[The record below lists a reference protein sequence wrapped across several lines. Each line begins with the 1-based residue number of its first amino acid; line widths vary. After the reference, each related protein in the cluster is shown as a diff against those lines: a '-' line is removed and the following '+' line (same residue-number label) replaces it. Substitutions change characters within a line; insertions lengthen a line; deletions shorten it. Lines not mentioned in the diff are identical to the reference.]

1 MVTGRRWNP
10 IIYDGISLES
20 IMGGVRGLSI
30 TPSIDGHL
38 LDDYTTVVCEEAGES
53 SYTPI
58 PLTEGSVFCSYLL
71 FYPLPDRIL
80 VKIGNSDKD
89 NCVARMF
96 QQAPVVAVVSELVY
110 GLITLNDREELDKRV
125 ARELRRWLKEEGVK
139 GVTVVTRVG
148 SKVMVRAWKYV
159 LRTGLDLDLDHVL
172 NLGFKLAATASRTLR
187 DVGQTLLPSPGYAWF
202 TSIGALGEHDMGVIR
217 EYAYRKLDTRRV
229 CDGKWE
235 LKIRHLPNG
244 LFYVLIERERNLYGK
259 PLGRLLTYND
269 LRRLKLKVKEGERE

>member
-1 MVTGRRWNP
+1 
-10 IIYDGISLES
+10 
-20 IMGGVRGLSI
+20 MGGVRDLSI

-38 LDDYTTVVCEEAGES
+38 LDDYTTVACEEAGEN

-58 PLTEGSVFCSYLL
+58 PLMEGSAFCSYLL
-71 FYPLPDRIL
+71 LYPLPDRIL

-110 GLITLNDREELDKRV
+110 GLITLNDREEVDRRV
-125 ARELRRWLKEEGVK
+125 ARKLRRLLKEEGVK

-148 SKVMVRAWKYV
+148 SGDVVRAWKYV
-159 LRTGLDLDLDHVL
+159 VKTDLDLDHVL
-172 NLGFKLAATASRTLR
+172 NLGFKLATMASHILR
-187 DVGQTLLPSPGYAWF
+187 GAGQTLLPSPGYAWF

-217 EYAYRKLDTRRV
+217 GYAYRRLNAKSV
-229 CDGKWE
+229 CDGKRR
-235 LKIRHLPNG
+235 LKIRHIPNG
-244 LFYVLIERERNLYGK
+244 LFHVFIEGERNLRGE

-269 LRRLKLKVKEGERE
+269 LKRLKLRVVESERE

>member
-1 MVTGRRWNP
+1 M
-10 IIYDGISLES
+10 SLES
-20 IMGGVRGLSI
+20 IIGGVRNLSI

-38 LDDYTTVVCEEAGES
+38 LDDYTTVVCEEASES

-71 FYPLPDRIL
+71 LYPLPDRIS
-80 VKIGNSDKD
+80 VKIGSSDRD
-89 NCVARMF
+89 SCVTRMF

-110 GLITLNDREELDKRV
+110 GLSTLNDREELDKKV
-125 ARELRRWLKEEGVK
+125 ARKLRRWLKGEGVK

-148 SKVMVRAWKYV
+148 SKVVVRAWKHV
-159 LRTGLDLDLDHVL
+159 VKTDLDLDRML
-172 NLGFKLAATASRTLR
+172 NLGFKLAVTASHTLR

-202 TSIGALGEHDMGVIR
+202 TSIGALGEHDREVIR
-217 EYAYRKLDTRRV
+217 EYAYRRLNAKRL
-229 CDGKWE
+229 CDGRRR

-244 LFYVLIERERNLYGK
+244 LFHVFIEGERNLYGK

-269 LRRLKLKVKEGERE
+269 LRRLKLRVKEGELE

>member
-1 MVTGRRWNP
+1 M
-10 IIYDGISLES
+10 SLES
-20 IMGGVRGLSI
+20 IIGGVRDLSI

-38 LDDYTTVVCEEAGES
+38 LDDYTTVVCEEASES

-71 FYPLPDRIL
+71 LYPLPDRIL
-80 VKIGNSDKD
+80 VKIGSSDRD
-89 NCVARMF
+89 SCVTRMF

-110 GLITLNDREELDKRV
+110 GLSTLGDRERFDEMIAKELKRQ
-125 ARELRRWLKEEGVK
+125 LRGG
-139 GVTVVTRVG
+139 GVTVATRISSENV
-148 SKVMVRAWKYV
+148 VRAWKHV
-159 LRTGLDLDLDHVL
+159 VTTSLDLDNVL
-172 NLGFKLAATASRTLR
+172 NPGFELAATTSRTLRDVLR

-217 EYAYRKLDTRRV
+217 EYAYRKLDARRV
-229 CDGKWE
+229 CDGRRR

-244 LFYVLIERERNLYGK
+244 LFHVFIEGERNLRGE

-269 LRRLKLKVKEGERE
+269 LGRLKLKVEEGELE

>member
-1 MVTGRRWNP
+1 
-10 IIYDGISLES
+10 
-20 IMGGVRGLSI
+20 MGGVRDLSI
-30 TPSIDGHL
+30 TPSIDGYL

-71 FYPLPDRIL
+71 LYPLPDRIL

-110 GLITLNDREELDKRV
+110 GLSTLGDREGSDEMVAEELKRQ
-125 ARELRRWLKEEGVK
+125 LRRG
-139 GVTVVTRVG
+139 GVTVATRISSENV
-148 SKVMVRAWKYV
+148 VRAWKHV
-159 LRTGLDLDLDHVL
+159 VTTSLDLDNVL

-187 DVGQTLLPSPGYAWF
+187 NVGQTLLPSSGYAWF

-217 EYAYRKLDTRRV
+217 EYAYRKLDARRV
-229 CDGKWE
+229 CDGKRR

-244 LFYVLIERERNLYGK
+244 LFHVFIEGERNLYGK
-259 PLGRLLTYND
+259 PLGKLLTYND
-269 LRRLKLKVKEGERE
+269 LRRLKLGVVEGERE

>member
-1 MVTGRRWNP
+1 M
-10 IIYDGISLES
+10 SLES
-20 IMGGVRGLSI
+20 IIGGVRDLSI

-71 FYPLPDRIL
+71 LYPLSDRIL
-80 VKIGNSDKD
+80 VKIGSSDRD
-89 NCVARMF
+89 SCVARMF

-110 GLITLNDREELDKRV
+110 GLSTLRDREGSDVMVAEELKRQ
-125 ARELRRWLKEEGVK
+125 LRGG
-139 GVTVVTRVG
+139 GVTVATRISSENV
-148 SKVMVRAWKYV
+148 VRAWKHV
-159 LRTGLDLDLDHVL
+159 VTTSLDLDNVL
-172 NLGFKLAATASRTLR
+172 NPGFKLAVTASRTLRDVLR

-202 TSIGALGEHDMGVIR
+202 TSIGALGEHDREVIR
-217 EYAYRKLDTRRV
+217 EYAYKKLDARRV
-229 CDGKWE
+229 CDGRRR

-244 LFYVLIERERNLYGK
+244 LFHVFIEGERNLRGE

>member
-1 MVTGRRWNP
+1 M
-10 IIYDGISLES
+10 SLES
-20 IMGGVRGLSI
+20 IIGGVRDLSI

-71 FYPLPDRIL
+71 LYPLPDRIL

-110 GLITLNDREELDKRV
+110 GLSTLGDREGSDEMVAKELKRQ
-125 ARELRRWLKEEGVK
+125 LRGG
-139 GVTVVTRVG
+139 GVTVATRISSENV
-148 SKVMVRAWKYV
+148 VRAWKHV
-159 LRTGLDLDLDHVL
+159 VTTSLDLDNVL
-172 NLGFKLAATASRTLR
+172 NLGFKLAAIASRTLR
-187 DVGQTLLPSPGYAWF
+187 NVGQTLLPSPGYAWF
-202 TSIGALGEHDMGVIR
+202 TSIGALGEHDREVIR
-217 EYAYRKLDTRRV
+217 EYAYKKLDARRI
-229 CDGKWE
+229 CDGRRR

-244 LFYVLIERERNLYGK
+244 LLHVFIEGERNLYGK
-259 PLGRLLTYND
+259 PLDRLLTYND
-269 LRRLKLKVKEGERE
+269 LRRLKLRVEEGERE

>member
-1 MVTGRRWNP
+1 MVTGMRWNP

-30 TPSIDGHL
+30 TPSINGHL

-71 FYPLPDRIL
+71 LYPLPDRIL
-80 VKIGNSDKD
+80 VKIGSSDKD

-110 GLITLNDREELDKRV
+110 GLSTLGDREGSDEMVAEELKR
-125 ARELRRWLKEEGVK
+125 RLRGGE
-139 GVTVVTRVG
+139 VTVVTRISSEDV
-148 SKVMVRAWKYV
+148 VRAWKHV
-159 LRTGLDLDLDHVL
+159 VSTSLDLDNVL

-187 DVGQTLLPSPGYAWF
+187 NVGQTLLPSPGYAWF

-217 EYAYRKLDTRRV
+217 EYAYRRLNAKRV
-229 CDGKWE
+229 CDGKRR

-244 LFYVLIERERNLYGK
+244 LFHVFIEGERNLRGE

-269 LRRLKLKVKEGERE
+269 LRRLKLRVEEGERE

>member
-1 MVTGRRWNP
+1 
-10 IIYDGISLES
+10 
-20 IMGGVRGLSI
+20 MGGVRGLSI

-71 FYPLPDRIL
+71 LSPLSDRIL

-96 QQAPVVAVVSELVY
+96 QQAPVVAIVSELVY
-110 GLITLNDREELDKRV
+110 GLITLNEREELDKRV
-125 ARELRRWLKEEGVK
+125 AGELRRQLKGA
-139 GVTVVTRVG
+139 GVTVVTRIG
-148 SKVMVRAWKYV
+148 SEDVVRAWKHV
-159 LRTGLDLDLDHVL
+159 ITTGLDLDHVL
-172 NLGFKLAATASRTLR
+172 NLGFKLATIASHILR
-187 DVGQTLLPSPGYAWF
+187 GAGQTLLPSPGYAWF

-217 EYAYRKLDTRRV
+217 GYAYRRLNAKSV
-229 CDGKWE
+229 CDGKRR
-235 LKIRHLPNG
+235 LKIRHIPNG
-244 LFYVLIERERNLYGK
+244 LFHVFIEGERNLRGE

-269 LRRLKLKVKEGERE
+269 LKRLKLRVVEGERE